1 MPLDLNYD
9 EISSKFDRLVADGI
23 VFYKP
28 STLIPLTHRGMT
40 VRPPQSPPTPPHF
53 LILPPPPFQ
62 FSFHIIEGHKTKPQ
76 EGDPVAATKAAQAA
90 ASNPA
95 PCFGPGSDI
104 ANDHPDIC
112 ITTVN
117 GTHLLTMNKFPVFRP
132 MLLLLTVDSYRRQ
145 HEPLARADLDAGWS
159 VIDAL
164 RAEHYVFYNCTFRA
178 GASRQHKHLQIVP
191 APGASEEY
199 AAGYRF
205 FPDYEGVGPGAE
217 WRAPFTYFLVRWEG
231 ARLDADFLLEKYLG
245 LLQKARVALGV
256 AVEEQEI
263 PHNFVLTKRW
273 MMVIPRRAKV
283 SHGLTA
289 NSAGMLGSMYIIS
302 QEQLDAWKEAGPTN
316 VLAGL
321 GIADEE
327 F

>member
-40 VRPPQSPPTPPHF
+40 
-53 LILPPPPFQ
+53 

-117 GTHLLTMNKFPVFRP
+117 GTHLLTMNKFPSSRH
-132 MLLLLTVDSYRRQ
+132 LGR
-145 HEPLARADLDAGWS
+145 AR
-159 VIDAL
+159 
-164 RAEHYVFYNCTFRA
+164 
-178 GASRQHKHLQIVP
+178 
-191 APGASEEY
+191 EY